1 MTYFLLCRCGCN
13 STRLILV
20 VQNRLSAIAGAV
32 LEAERPPLSQPCEVM
47 ILDFNRHAVRS
58 VSTMADPLSI
68 AASITG
74 IIVAAVKITT
84 VLSDL
89 HDAPDH
95 IADLSAEVN
104 NIRIVFK
111 AFQRLLDKPDSLPSR
126 RAAMI
131 QLEDVVVIV
140 TEIVLVFSEL
150 ETIVTP
156 LTTRQ
161 RSPLRALTWVWQRS
175 TTTRL
180 VNQLQR
186 HKSSLTVVLQII
198 AWLVVL
204 QFSQDDAHRKQQF

>member
-1 MTYFLLCRCGCN
+1 
-13 STRLILV
+13 
-20 VQNRLSAIAGAV
+20 
-32 LEAERPPLSQPCEVM
+32 
-47 ILDFNRHAVRS
+47 
-58 VSTMADPLSI
+58 MADPLSI

-74 IIVAAVKITT
+74 IVMAAVKITT

-111 AFQRLLDKPDSLPSR
+111 AFQRLLDQPNSLPSR

-140 TEIVLVFSEL
+140 TEVVLVFSEL
-150 ETIVTP
+150 QTIVTP
-156 LTTRQ
+156 LSTRQ

-198 AWLVVL
+198 AWLVVSH
-204 QFSQDDAHRKQQF
+204 FGQDDAHPKQQF

>member
-1 MTYFLLCRCGCN
+1 
-13 STRLILV
+13 
-20 VQNRLSAIAGAV
+20 
-32 LEAERPPLSQPCEVM
+32 
-47 ILDFNRHAVRS
+47 
-58 VSTMADPLSI
+58 MADPLSI

-74 IIVAAVKITT
+74 IITAAVKITT

-95 IADLSAEVN
+95 IADLSTEVN

-111 AFQRLLDKPDSLPSR
+111 AFQNLLNKPDSLPSR
-126 RAAMI
+126 RAAMV

-150 ETIVTP
+150 QTIVTP
-156 LTTRQ
+156 LSNMRI
-161 RSPLRALTWVWQRS
+161 RSPLRALTWAWQRS

-198 AWLVVL
+198 AWSVILR
-204 QFSQDDAHRKQQF
+204 STRNDSHGKQQF